1 MSGKETG
8 QGNECGISR
17 DLDGNLAWALQ
28 RFDRCQ
34 DIVID
39 RLGLGESLDTAA
51 FVLYCETLIEE
62 SKNDIIRSTIRD
74 MIDIEGTVLDSLA
87 ADRVIR
93 HFERQGPAVHPS
105 TIVRRLDEAELQVWQ
120 GCIVLFV
127 AGWDCAVGFKAASF
141 NKRQV
146 TEPVNEPAVQGP
158 REGTVELLG
167 TNLGMLRQRV
177 RTSRLKI
184 EYVTAGE
191 ALKSKIAYVYLEE
204 VVNPELLAE
213 FRRRIADI
221 PPQEIMETSFVDDW
235 IEDQVWSPF
244 PQFRYTERPDSATA
258 ALMDGKILVLVDNS
272 PMILICPAFLV
283 DFFSTSE
290 DYYVRTWYSI
300 MIRQVR
306 VLAFVIALTLPSIYI
321 ALSTFHPE
329 LIPSVLLIA
338 ILNSREGI
346 PFPAFL
352 EALMMEISF
361 ELLREAGI
369 RLPRPVGPAVSIVG
383 ALVIG
388 QAAISAKIASPIMV
402 IVVALTGIASF
413 AIPHYDMAM
422 ALRVLRFPLMV
433 AAGTLGGYGLMLSF
447 ILILLH
453 LTSLRSLGE
462 PYLSSLAP
470 FQWRDMRD
478 IFVRLP
484 MRTLLQSPRNRRLQ
498 RIGPSRSGGR
508 DKGTP

>member
-1 MSGKETG
+1 MSGMESR
-8 QGNECGISR
+8 QGNENGISR
-17 DLDGNLAWALQ
+17 DLDGNLAWAE
-28 RFDRCQ
+28 RTFDRCQ

-39 RLGLGESLDTAA
+39 RLGLGQGLDAAA
-51 FVLYCETLIEE
+51 FVLYCDSLVEE
-62 SKNDIIRSTIRD
+62 SRNAVIRSTIRD
-74 MIDIEGTVLDSLA
+74 MIDIAGTDLASLTA
-87 ADRVIR
+87 EEVIR
-93 HFERQGPAVHPS
+93 HFAGHGPASHPS
-105 TIVRRLDEAELQVWQ
+105 KTVRLLNEAELQVWQ
-120 GCIVLFV
+120 GCVVLFV
-127 AGWDCAVGFKAASF
+127 AGWDRAICFKAAGF

-146 TEPVNEPAVQGP
+146 TEPVNEPTVQGP
-158 REGTVELLG
+158 REGTVEVLN

-177 RTSRLKI
+177 QTSRLKI

-191 ALKSKIAYVYLEE
+191 VLKSRIAYAYLEE
-204 VVNPELLAE
+204 VVNPDVLEE

-221 PPQEIMETSFVDDW
+221 PPQEIMDTSFVDDW
-235 IEDQVWSPF
+235 IEDRVWSPF
-244 PQFRYTERPDSATA
+244 PQFRYTERTDTAAA
-258 ALMDGKILVLVDNS
+258 ALMDGKILVLVDNT
-272 PMILICPAFLV
+272 PMVLICPAYLV
-283 DFFSTSE
+283 DFFGTSE

-300 MIRQVR
+300 MIRQIR
-306 VLAFVIALTLPSIYI
+306 ILAFVIALTLPSIYI

-352 EALMMEISF
+352 EALMMEITF

-413 AIPHYDMAM
+413 AIPHYDLAM

-470 FQWRDMRD
+470 LQWRDMRD

-484 MRTLLQSPRNRRLQ
+484 IRKLLQSPRNRRLH
-498 RIGPSRSGGR
+498 RYGPARGRSEGG
-508 DKGTP
+508 P

>member
-1 MSGKETG
+1 MSGRQSE
-8 QGNECGISR
+8 QRQECEISR
-17 DLDGNLAWALQ
+17 DLEGNLDWAMQ
-28 RFDRCQ
+28 QFDRCQ

-39 RLGLGESLDTAA
+39 RVGLGEELDAAA
-51 FVLYCETLIEE
+51 FVLYCDSLIEE
-62 SKNDIIRSTIRD
+62 SRNAVIRSTIRD
-74 MIDIEGTVLDSLA
+74 MIDIEG
-87 ADRVIR
+87 ADLGTMPAERIIR
-93 HFERQGPAVHPS
+93 HFEGHGPAAHPS
-105 TIVRRLDEAELQVWQ
+105 SIVRRLNDAEMQVWQ
-120 GCIVLFV
+120 GCVVLFV
-127 AGWDCAVGFKAASF
+127 AGWDCAVGFKAPSF
-141 NKRQV
+141 SKRQV

-167 TNLGMLRQRV
+167 MNLGMLRQRV

-184 EYVTAGE
+184 EYLAAGE
-191 ALKSKIAYVYLEE
+191 VLKSKVAYVYLEE
-204 VVNPELLAE
+204 TVNPDMLAE
-213 FRRRIADI
+213 FRRRIAGI
-221 PPQEIMETSFVDDW
+221 PPQEIMDTSFVENW
-235 IEDQVWSPF
+235 IEDRVWSPF
-244 PQFRYTERPDSATA
+244 PQFRYTERTDTATA

-272 PMILICPAFLV
+272 PMILICPTYLV
-283 DFFSTSE
+283 DFFGTSE

-300 MIRQVR
+300 MIRQIR
-306 VLAFVIALTLPSIYI
+306 MLAFVIALTLPSIYI

-352 EALMMEISF
+352 EALMMEITF

-388 QAAISAKIASPIMV
+388 QAAISAKMASPIMV

-413 AIPHYDMAM
+413 AIPHYDLAM

-470 FQWRDMRD
+470 FKWRDMRD

-484 MRTLLQSPRNRRLQ
+484 IRTLLQSPRNRRLH

-508 DKGTP
+508 DEGAP